1 MVSPVITKC
10 NAHAHI
16 YAHRDVYKGIT
27 RLLTTT
33 LSHDS
38 FKVGSGPSYY
48 LISVELYTMGL
59 NEKHLHSQVNIDTQ
73 QSKALRDNLP

>member
-1 MVSPVITKC
+1 MT
-10 NAHAHI
+10 A
-16 YAHRDVYKGIT
+16 
-27 RLLTTT
+27 
-33 LSHDS
+33 

-73 QSKALRDNLP
+73 QSKVLRDNLP